1 MTLERAAAACVW
13 PGFPGLVAPDWLL
26 RRLGD
31 GLGGVVLFAW
41 NVADPEQ
48 LRALTGGLGDAVVA
62 IDEEGGD
69 VTRLEAEHGSSY
81 PGNLALGAID
91 DVDLTRE
98 VARAIGGALARAG
111 VTMNLAP
118 VADVNTNP
126 RNPIVGV
133 RSFGSEPALVAR
145 HVAAFVEG
153 TQAQG
158 VAACAKHFPGHG
170 DVELDSHLEL
180 PTVAGDVEAALE
192 PFRAAV
198 AVGVRAIM
206 TGHLLVPALDPGA
219 PASLSRP
226 VTTELLRERL
236 GFDGVVVTDALEMRG
251 ASGVIGMPEAA
262 VRALAAGADALC
274 LGHDS
279 TDAQVGA
286 VLAALLDAVRSGRL
300 PEARVHEAAAR
311 VAAVRAW
318 ASPAADGPGAQV
330 GEAAAR
336 RALAIEGDVRISS
349 TPLVIELSSE
359 PTIAAG
365 PVGYGFGDA
374 VRRLWPD
381 ARCVGDGLVEVN
393 GRPIVL
399 VLRDAGRR
407 PQQQAA
413 ARELIA
419 RRPDT
424 VVVETGYPAWRPA
437 GARGYVTTRGAGRV
451 NLDAAAAALAAG

>member
-1 MTLERAAAACVW
+1 MTLERAAAACIW
-13 PGFPGLVAPDWLL
+13 AGFPGLAAPEWLL
-26 RRLGD
+26 RRLEQ

-41 NVADPEQ
+41 NVRDPEQ
-48 LRALTGGLGDAVVA
+48 LRALTDELGDAVVA

-69 VTRLEAEHGSSY
+69 VTRLEALCGSSY

-98 VARAIGGALARAG
+98 VARAIAAGLARAG

-133 RSFGSEPALVAR
+133 RSFGSDPALVAR

-158 VAACAKHFPGHG
+158 IAACAKHFPGHG

-180 PTVAGDVEAALE
+180 PSVAGDAEAALE

-198 AVGVRAIM
+198 AAGARAIM
-206 TGHLLVPALDPGA
+206 TGHLLVPALDPDA

-226 VTTELLRERL
+226 LTTELLRGRL
-236 GFDGVVVTDALEMRG
+236 GFDSLVVTDALEMRG
-251 ASGVIGMPEAA
+251 ASAEIGVPEAA

-286 VLAALLDAVRSGRL
+286 VHAAVLDAVRAGRL
-300 PEARVHEAAAR
+300 AEERVHEAAAR
-311 VAAVRAW
+311 VAAARAW

-336 RALAIEGDVRISS
+336 RALEAAGDIRVGSA
-349 TPLVIELSSE
+349 PLVIELSSE
-359 PTIAAG
+359 PSIAAG

-374 VRRLWPD
+374 ARRLWPD
-381 ARCVGDGLVEVN
+381 ARCVRDGLVEVN

-437 GARGYVTTRGAGRV
+437 GARGYLTTHGAGRV